1 MRIPKMPSSGAIVLN
16 VPARIQNHEK
26 NVMNFLKQSA
36 ATFVT
41 QVVLMAI
48 SMATGIIVA
57 RVLGPEIKGQ
67 AALLGNLTQILFM
80 CGSLGLGSAFSFFI
94 AKKKYPPRQI
104 MTLALL
110 SALAFGVLANGI
122 FYLSWPLHA
131 AMWRGIPKNL
141 VVFSTILSILFIYST
156 YLVRIVVGHG
166 KIYSMN
172 SANAA
177 STVTNFTAVL
187 FLLLFLHQG
196 LSGVVTALWLGTL
209 AQIGV
214 LTWVLRKDLKPMACW
229 NLPFIRATFTYGIK
243 AHALL
248 IINFLNYRLDIFLLQ
263 YLTGDTAAVGYYS
276 LAVGMAELMWLVPNS
291 AVAPLFSGVARSD
304 AEDRSLITLRTCRWS
319 LIFLVVLALG
329 GIVLGRPFI
338 RLLYGAPYLP
348 SYGPFICLLPGI
360 CLFPLFKLLIID
372 LAARGF
378 PGYGTMAS
386 ATALVVNIGANI
398 VFIPHLG
405 GKGAAMA
412 TSLSYTLMS
421 VMSLSFFMRVTR
433 HSLRD
438 IFIVDSTELEFI
450 SARIR
455 RMVKR

>member
-1 MRIPKMPSSGAIVLN
+1 
-16 VPARIQNHEK
+16 
-26 NVMNFLKQSA
+26 
-36 ATFVT
+36 
-41 QVVLMAI
+41 MAI
-48 SMATGIIVA
+48 SMATGIVVA
-57 RVLGPEIKGQ
+57 RILGPEIKGQ

-94 AKKKYPPRQI
+94 AKKKYPARQI

-122 FYLSWPLHA
+122 FYFSWPLHA

-141 VVFSTILSILFIYST
+141 VLFSTILSILFIYST

-177 STVTNFTAVL
+177 NTVTNFTAVL

-196 LSGVVTALWLGTL
+196 LSGVVTALWLGSL

-214 LTWVLRKDLKPMACW
+214 LAWVLRRDLRPMACW
-229 NLPFIRATFTYGIK
+229 DAGFLRATFTYGIK

-291 AVAPLFSGVARSD
+291 AVAPLFSGVAQSEAD
-304 AEDRSLITLRTCRWS
+304 DRSLITLRTCRWS

-329 GIVLGRPFI
+329 GLVLGRPFI
-338 RLLYGAPYLP
+338 RLLYGAEYLP
-348 SYGPFICLLPGI
+348 AFGPFLWLLPGI

-378 PGYGTMAS
+378 PGYGTLAS
-386 ATALVVNIGANI
+386 AVALVVNVGANI
-398 VFIPHLG
+398 VLIPHLG
-405 GKGAAMA
+405 GKGAALA
-412 TSLSYTLMS
+412 TSLSYTF
-421 VMSLSFFMRVTR
+421 MSLISVFFFMRITK
-433 HSLRD
+433 HSLLD
-438 IFIVDSTELEFI
+438 IFIIDLKELQFI
-450 SARIR
+450 SAKIR
-455 RMVKR
+455 QVIKR

>member
-1 MRIPKMPSSGAIVLN
+1 MS
-16 VPARIQNHEK
+16 
-26 NVMNFLKQSA
+26 FLKQSA

-41 QVVLMAI
+41 QIILMAV

-110 SALAFGVLANGI
+110 SALLFGILVNGAFYI
-122 FYLSWPLHA
+122 SWPLHA
-131 AMWRGIPKNL
+131 AMWTGIPKKL
-141 VVFSTILSILFIYST
+141 IILSTILSIVFIYST
-156 YLVRIVVGHG
+156 YLVRIVVGYG
-166 KIYSMN
+166 RIYSMN
-172 SANAA
+172 IANTA
-177 STVTNFTAVL
+177 STIMNFTAVL
-187 FLLLFLHQG
+187 LLLLVWHQG

-214 LTWVLRKDLKPMACW
+214 LVWVLRKDLIPTSCW
-229 NLPFIRATFTYGIK
+229 DSDFIRATFTYGIK

-263 YLTGDTAAVGYYS
+263 YLTKDTVAVGYYS

-291 AVAPLFSGVARSD
+291 AVAPLFSGVAQSEAD
-304 AEDRSLITLRTCRWS
+304 DRSLITLRTCRWS
-319 LIFLVVLALG
+319 LIFLVIFALG

-338 RLLYGAPYLP
+338 RLLYGAEYLP
-348 SYGPFICLLPGI
+348 AFGPFLWLLPGI

-378 PGYGTMAS
+378 PGYGTAAS
-386 ATALVVNIGANI
+386 AVALVVNVGANI
-398 VFIPHLG
+398 VLIPLLG

-421 VMSLSFFMRVTR
+421 AISLFFFMRVTR
-433 HSLRD
+433 HSLLD
-438 IFIVDSTELEFI
+438 IFIVEKMEFDFI
-450 SARIR
+450 LTKIR
-455 RMVKR
+455 RIMKR